1 MLERD
6 AGCGDKALGP
16 TSAPQ
21 PLDSPRTYD
30 RCGSPKPLA
39 SFAVHATIHH
49 ACANGLGL
57 SLAHAHT
64 CVCYKLITCLSN

>member
-39 SFAVHATIHH
+39 SFAVHPSGPTALLHLFISLTHTYMRVLQ
-49 ACANGLGL
+49 ANYLP
-57 SLAHAHT
+57 
-64 CVCYKLITCLSN
+64 I